1 MSNLVLHYIQDLNG
15 IYQKVYHTLKPGG
28 KFLFNI
34 EHPVFTG
41 SVGQEWIRDDKGNA
55 LYWPVDDYFYP
66 GERKTN
72 FLGKDVIK
80 QHHTLTQILGGL
92 LENGFV
98 IEALEEA
105 MPDPAMIDIP
115 GMKDE
120 MRRPM
125 MLLVGAAKL

>member
-1 MSNLVLHYIQDLNG
+1 M
-15 IYQKVYHTLKPGG
+15 
-28 KFLFNI
+28 
-34 EHPVFTG
+34 
-41 SVGQEWIRDDKGNA
+41 
-55 LYWPVDDYFYP
+55 DDYFYP

-98 IEALEEA
+98 IERGGSHAG
-105 MPDPAMIDIP
+105 PAMIDIP

-120 MRRPM
+120 
-125 MLLVGAAKL
+125 

>member
-1 MSNLVLHYIQDLNG
+1 M
-15 IYQKVYHTLKPGG
+15 
-28 KFLFNI
+28 
-34 EHPVFTG
+34 
-41 SVGQEWIRDDKGNA
+41 
-55 LYWPVDDYFYP
+55 
-66 GERKTN
+66 
-72 FLGKDVIK
+72 
-80 QHHTLTQILGGL
+80 GGL